1 MNRLS
6 TTYRLRGR
14 PWPVHLHTDAPF
26 LPAQLTLMGPSNALG
41 AWRWY
46 EAPLSTGH
54 IRVKVDSF
62 LRHLEYRVSS

>member
-1 MNRLS
+1 MPAYCIRAF
-6 TTYRLRGR
+6 R
-14 PWPVHLHTDAPF
+14 WPEHLHTDAPF

-46 EAPLSTGH
+46 EASLSTGY

-62 LRHLEYRVSS
+62 LRHVEYRVSG